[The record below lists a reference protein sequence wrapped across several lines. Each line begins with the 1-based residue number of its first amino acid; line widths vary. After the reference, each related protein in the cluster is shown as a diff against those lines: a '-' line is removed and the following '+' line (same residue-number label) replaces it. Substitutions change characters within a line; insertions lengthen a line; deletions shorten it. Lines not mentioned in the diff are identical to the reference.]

1 MEKTHP
7 LTGTEA
13 TFLQEGLADEHAACF
28 QQAVLSLAR
37 ALEVLMTSQDQPWV
51 CASCMWNDPNHRM
64 MSTTQDPA
72 CKTCGIEMA
81 VSISTW
87 SMQWLR
93 SLMSRGGFGIDAA
106 RESTL
111 CNFAQVGEHL
121 LAPHG
126 EKKGMVYLT
135 ITEPGEQAT
144 CACERQVEVDRSTTP
159 QVQVAGSSRDM
170 ENGEDVD
177 MDTGDAQSLL
187 KGATKIVPQFSKL
200 CSLANLCARQP
211 EDYPQELLSSRL
223 QGDEIKE
230 ALAIAIMLKH
240 KSDKPGEP
248 PLRWMPTE
256 LLAASDSDIG
266 DRQAFLTRKS
276 LIPTVREKKAGV
288 AMEKFKGTEV
298 KPQLKR
304 KLERTDDEEVSQQ
317 RQPKRVKLFTTT
329 PAEMVKI
336 FAQFAQA
343 QADGGHRRMN
353 PVRTMETLVD
363 RILDSRPNQHPPEVV
378 DLTADQVGVV
388 PAAQVAGSNDGILP
402 AVVPATQHAQ
412 VGALGTGQNA
422 ALANTR
428 GGGGRGGGRGRGR
441 AGHRGANNY
450 QGNQVSV
457 PNDLPVRCSHRT
469 ATGALCRTENFHEAL
484 WCRGCNGRLQ
494 GQPLASSQRGSDRGG
509 QGRGWQGRARRARG
523 GGYYY

>member
-1 MEKTHP
+1 
-7 LTGTEA
+7 
-13 TFLQEGLADEHAACF
+13 
-28 QQAVLSLAR
+28 
-37 ALEVLMTSQDQPWV
+37 
-51 CASCMWNDPNHRM
+51 
-64 MSTTQDPA
+64 
-72 CKTCGIEMA
+72 
-81 VSISTW
+81 
-87 SMQWLR
+87 
-93 SLMSRGGFGIDAA
+93 
-106 RESTL
+106 
-111 CNFAQVGEHL
+111 
-121 LAPHG
+121 
-126 EKKGMVYLT
+126 
-135 ITEPGEQAT
+135 
-144 CACERQVEVDRSTTP
+144 
-159 QVQVAGSSRDM
+159 
-170 ENGEDVD
+170 
-177 MDTGDAQSLL
+177 
-187 KGATKIVPQFSKL
+187 
-200 CSLANLCARQP
+200 
-211 EDYPQELLSSRL
+211 
-223 QGDEIKE
+223 
-230 ALAIAIMLKH
+230 MLKH
-240 KSDKPGEP
+240 RSDKPGEP

-388 PAAQVAGSNDGILP
+388 PAAQVAGGNDGIQP
-402 AVVPATQHAQ
+402 AVAPATLHAQ
-412 VGALGTGQNA
+412 VGALNLDQNA
-422 ALANTR
+422 ATANTR

-441 AGHRGANNY
+441 AGNRGASNNN

-457 PNDLPVRCSHRT
+457 PNDSPIRCSHRT
-469 ATGALCRTENFHEAL
+469 ATGALCRTENFPEAL

-509 QGRGWQGRARRARG
+509 QGRGWQGRSRRARG
-523 GGYYY
+523 RGYYY